1 MRSRVMLLLACVV
14 LSSGSALWADQMIL
28 NDGREFSGKLVRADA
43 SVIEFR
49 IQGKIQSFSI
59 SEVARIIFK
68 EPELSSPSRSRTER
82 VQEPRHEPAIV
93 GAPGASSNRVLSPAS
108 VPQRASAMLP
118 EGTPIVVRTVSQIDT
133 DQNRVGE
140 SFEATLEQPLTQD
153 GQTLAPQGTR
163 VIGRIAYAQES
174 GRVSGRPQLI
184 LELTELV
191 VNGQTYP
198 LRTSDSV
205 HVGGS
210 QAKRTAAAAGGGAA
224 LGAIIGAIAGGGKG
238 AAIGA
243 AAGAGAGAGIQVL
256 RGQTLKVPAETVLQ
270 FELQKPL
277 TLDAGK

>member
-1 MRSRVMLLLACVV
+1 MNSKVMFLLACFV
-14 LSSGSALWADQMIL
+14 LSSGSAVWADQLIL

-43 SVIEFR
+43 NVIEFR
-49 IQGKIQSFSI
+49 VQGKIQSFSI
-59 SEVARIIFK
+59 SEVARINFK
-68 EPELSSPSRSRTER
+68 EPELSPPSRSRTER
-82 VQEPRHEPAIV
+82 IQEPRPEPAAV
-93 GAPGASSNRVLSPAS
+93 DTPRVSSNRAGTPAS
-108 VPQRASAMLP
+108 SPQRTSATLP
-118 EGTPIVVRTVSQIDT
+118 QGTQIVVRTVEQIDT
-133 DQNRVGE
+133 EQNRVGE

-153 GQTLAPQGTR
+153 GRTLAPQGTK

-174 GRVSGRPQLI
+174 GRISGRPQLI

-243 AAGAGAGAGIQVL
+243 AAGAGAGTGIQVL

-270 FELQKPL
+270 FELQEPL